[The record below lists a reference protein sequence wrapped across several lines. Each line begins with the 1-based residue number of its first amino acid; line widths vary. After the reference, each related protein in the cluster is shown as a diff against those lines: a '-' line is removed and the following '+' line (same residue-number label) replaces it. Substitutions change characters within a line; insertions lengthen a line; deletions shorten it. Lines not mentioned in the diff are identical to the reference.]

1 MDQKIHL
8 LEEEI
13 KRLLEE
19 KEERE
24 AALPAHTIRP
34 HQIMAIEELENEIS
48 RKEGQLRS
56 LIEQIKPTERY
67 V

>member
-1 MDQKIHL
+1 MNQEINM

-13 KRLLEE
+13 KRLREE

-34 HQIMAIEELENEIS
+34 HQIMAIEELEEEIS
-48 RKEGQLRS
+48 RKEITLAS
-56 LIEQIKPTERY
+56 LKGHNEYSLST
-67 V
+67 

>member
-1 MDQKIHL
+1 MNNSVFL

-13 KRLLEE
+13 KKLRAE

-34 HQIMAIEELENEIS
+34 HQIMAIEELENEIT
-48 RKEGQLRS
+48 RKEKQLNALMR
-56 LIEQIKPTERY
+56 
-67 V
+67 